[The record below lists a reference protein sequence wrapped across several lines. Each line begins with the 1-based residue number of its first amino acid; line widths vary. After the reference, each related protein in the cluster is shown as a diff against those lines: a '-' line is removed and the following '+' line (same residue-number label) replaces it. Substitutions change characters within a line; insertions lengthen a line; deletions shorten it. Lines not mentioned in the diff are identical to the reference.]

1 MSLEHFKTQV
11 LLLHSE
17 QSTLDRLSTGFND
30 RYTVHCAT
38 SGSEALNT
46 LGETQIDIIVT
57 AQDLPG
63 MSGLEALREAKKR
76 SPETIGILLAG
87 NDDEDLEALVGDKEV
102 FQIVRGS
109 VTPDTLKGLIDGV
122 TRQARLLALAESAND
137 TTANLDE
144 SMGEHIVMETSENG
158 STIISDGTG
167 RMPRLDPKKIAAA
180 VNIGARSVDVLVLTR
195 DDEFLA
201 TVKESARG
209 LHNVIYANT
218 VSQADDAVRKHKIG
232 VAVIDAAMVGSNV
245 EDLTLHLR
253 SGSSRLVS
261 IVAGRRDDGEMLMDL
276 INRGKV
282 YRFLLKPVSP
292 GRSRLAIEASVR
304 HHLEA
309 PDSAFQKA
317 GKVAPMPLE
326 KFDLVPEIKADPGP
340 AAKSR
345 RQPAPKESPT
355 TVAADKPKPASKE
368 EPRPAP
374 VTKPPKVQKHK
385 PGNDKAS
392 AVREKPKAVEPKRPE
407 PAACKPD
414 APKPK
419 RSGIVAK
426 RDEALSHLDERL
438 GDAFGV
444 GDTSFTETVTG
455 LVRSVSKTLSRR
467 KKAPDSSEPAS
478 PPKVEPELAPR
489 VQREPLPRVEPAPP
503 PKVEPAPLPRVEPS
517 PALKIEPVPERPSA
531 AASGGSLIRKPMLL
545 GTGLVAIL
553 AVVGVSYWL
562 FSGSGSAVDT
572 APQVSDK
579 PPPSKVSITEAEPV
593 LEDTESAQP
602 LAQQPAEEPVDL
614 GPDIDALLDAP
625 RRAALAGRIYAPEG
639 DNAIE
644 LYMQARKT
652 LPDNATVES
661 EFADT
666 IDKALGMVESALLE
680 QRFDD
685 AELALRQVALVDP
698 GNTRLP
704 FLNAQLTQ
712 TRLRVSLESARA
724 AIRETR
730 FEDAKTALDGA
741 RELAGGDTDEI
752 RSVSDELVKALS
764 QQRVGDLLAR
774 ANARL
779 EEGKLVTP
787 SNDNARYYFEAALSN
802 DPGNAAAR
810 QGLIAVASKLVL
822 HARAQIDAGNLDA
835 ADDLLADARQLDP
848 ASGELDATR
857 GALQD
862 ARQREEQ
869 KRIAA
874 RKAQVEREAAEREAA
889 ERQAAERA
897 AAEKAAAEAQ
907 AADLAAAELAAA
919 RRAAAAR
926 TAQQGA
932 TTLPASSP
940 AVRSAASQA
949 STPAAPPQSTT
960 ARPGETSQRSDTPP
974 VEATPADTSSAA
986 SEPTPTPEPMA
997 RNDATE
1003 PTSQFAA
1010 IPSGTPVRTAP
1021 PPQQR
1026 AAEPQPSD
1034 NPVSLSTLK
1043 RTRYVEPKYP
1053 YSAER
1058 RGISGWV
1065 DLVFTVDID
1074 GTVRDVVVRNADPA
1088 DVFDNAAISAVE
1100 DWEFEPVL
1108 ENGVAIQKRATVR
1121 MMFKVQ

>member
-109 VTPDTLKGLIDGV
+109 VTPDSLKSLIDSV

-340 AAKSR
+340 AAKFR
-345 RQPAPKESPT
+345 NQPAPKESPAP
-355 TVAADKPKPASKE
+355 AAAEKPKPSGKE
-368 EPRPAP
+368 ESRPAP
-374 VTKPPKVQKHK
+374 VAKPPKVHKHK
-385 PGNDKAS
+385 PRKEKAS

-407 PAACKPD
+407 PAARKPD

-419 RSGIVAK
+419 SPGIVAK
-426 RDEALSHLDERL
+426 RDQALSHLDDRL

-467 KKAPDSSEPAS
+467 KKAPDSSEPA
-478 PPKVEPELAPR
+478 PRPKVEPAPAPR
-489 VQREPLPRVEPAPP
+489 VQRAPL

-517 PALKIEPVPERPSA
+517 PAVSIEPVPERPSA

-562 FSGSGSAVDT
+562 FGGSGSAVDT
-572 APQVSDK
+572 APEVANK

-593 LEDTESAQP
+593 LEDAES
-602 LAQQPAEEPVDL
+602 AQQPAEEPVDL
-614 GPDIDALLDAP
+614 GPDVDALLDAP

-666 IDKALGMVESALLE
+666 IDKALSMVESALLE

-698 GNTRLP
+698 DNTRLP

-712 TRLRVSLESARA
+712 TRLRASLESARA

-774 ANARL
+774 ATARL
-779 EEGKLVTP
+779 EEGKLVAP

-802 DPGNAAAR
+802 DPGNATAR

-835 ADDLLADARQLDP
+835 ADGLLADARQLDP
-848 ASGELDATR
+848 ASGELDATS

-862 ARQREEQ
+862 ARQRQEQ
-869 KRIAA
+869 ERIAA

-889 ERQAAERA
+889 ERQAAEQA
-897 AAEKAAAEAQ
+897 AAEKAAAKAR

-949 STPAAPPQSTT
+949 STPAAPSQSTT
-960 ARPGETSQRSDTPP
+960 ARPTEISQRSDTPP

-986 SEPTPTPEPMA
+986 SEPAPTPESMA

-1003 PTSQFAA
+1003 PASQFAA
-1010 IPSGTPVRTAP
+1010 IPPGTPARTAP
-1021 PPQQR
+1021 PQQQ

-1043 RTRYVEPKYP
+1043 RTRYVAPKYP

-1074 GTVRDVVVRNADPA
+1074 GTVRDIVVRNADPA
-1088 DVFDNAAISAVE
+1088 DVFDNAAISALE

-1108 ENGVAIQKRATVR
+1108 ENGVAIQKRAAVR
-1121 MMFKVQ
+1121 MLFTVE